1 MVDNSTSL
9 TVYDDDLICGMWKIS
24 ENMSHHNRCV
34 SMLPERNVHG
44 HAREQSTPSSRQVF
58 GGGLLLTVRV
68 EPRPG
73 FVPRGVPA
81 AMPPGRANGLYVG
94 VVGDGECRPF
104 FRVGR
109 TAQQG
114 RPTVRS

>member
-73 FVPRGVPA
+73 FVPRGDARGHVA
-81 AMPPGRANGLYVG
+81 PGRANGLYVV
-94 VVGDGECRPF
+94 VVGEGECRPF
-104 FRVGR
+104 HVN
-109 TAQQG
+109 
-114 RPTVRS
+114 VDV